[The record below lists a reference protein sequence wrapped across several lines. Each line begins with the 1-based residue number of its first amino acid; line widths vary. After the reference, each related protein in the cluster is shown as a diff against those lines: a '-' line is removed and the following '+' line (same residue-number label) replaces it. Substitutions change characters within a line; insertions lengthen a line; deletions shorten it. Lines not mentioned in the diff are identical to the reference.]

1 MEIRF
6 LNWPDR
12 DSDME
17 QQLQVR
23 IMKELMQQLDEGKNI
38 DAGVQ
43 YRMPTSAYVC
53 PEIATNERELM
64 FQNHPQLIGLSSDL
78 PELGSFL
85 TVDDFGTPVLA
96 TRDKNG
102 EFRAFLNAC
111 RHRGVRVAQAERG
124 RKNVFTCPFHNW
136 SYGNNGN
143 LVSIPDEDHF
153 GDIDKSCNG
162 LIQLP
167 AVERDGLLWVHPQ
180 PDGELDID
188 ELLGPLADEIASY
201 NLGSLVH
208 GGAKTITMNLNWK
221 LANDTF
227 GETYHFGKLHKNT
240 LGKVYPG
247 NNLHLQEFGRNH
259 RFVTAS
265 PAIAQFRDMPEAEWN
280 IHVGAAFILYYL
292 YPNITLVVG
301 NGTCTLVKI
310 YPAADNPGRS
320 TSQIFAYYSQEM
332 IDQAEAAKTEGGR
345 KVSADT
351 VYDIEQRGPPS
362 FESTMEVFSSTIEKE
377 DYLMGE
383 LQQKSAQNGLLT
395 HVMFG
400 RNEPPLHHFHRT
412 FREVLGL
419 SPLEKIR

>member
-1 MEIRF
+1 
-6 LNWPDR
+6 
-12 DSDME
+12 
-17 QQLQVR
+17 
-23 IMKELMQQLDEGKNI
+23 
-38 DAGVQ
+38 
-43 YRMPTSAYVC
+43 
-53 PEIATNERELM
+53 
-64 FQNHPQLIGLSSDL
+64 
-78 PELGSFL
+78 
-85 TVDDFGTPVLA
+85 
-96 TRDKNG
+96 
-102 EFRAFLNAC
+102 
-111 RHRGVRVAQAERG
+111 
-124 RKNVFTCPFHNW
+124 VFTCPFHNW

>member
-1 MEIRF
+1 
-6 LNWPDR
+6 
-12 DSDME
+12 ME
-17 QQLQVR
+17 QELQVR
-23 IMKELMQQLDEGKNI
+23 IMKELMQQMDEGKNI

-53 PEIATNERELM
+53 PDIAAKERELM

-85 TVDDFGTPVLA
+85 TIDDFGTPVLA

-102 EFRAFLNAC
+102 QFRAFLNAC
-111 RHRGVRVAQAERG
+111 RHRGVRVAQDERG

-136 SYGNNGN
+136 SYGNTGD
-143 LVSIPDEDHF
+143 LLSIPDEDHF
-153 GDIDKSCNG
+153 GGIDKSCNG

-180 PDGELDID
+180 PDGVLDID

-201 NLGSLVH
+201 NLGGLVH

-240 LGKVYPG
+240 LGKVFPG
-247 NNLHLQEFGRNH
+247 NNLHLQEFGRHH

-265 PAIAQFRDMPEAEWN
+265 PAIAQFRGMPESEWN

-292 YPNITLVVG
+292 YPNITLIVG

-310 YPAADNPGRS
+310 YPAENNPGRS

-332 IDQAEAAKTEGGR
+332 IDQAKVAKAEGTR
-345 KVSADT
+345 NVSADT
-351 VYDIEQRGPPS
+351 VYDIEQRGTPS

-400 RNEPPLHHFHRT
+400 RNEPPLHHFHST
-412 FREVLGL
+412 FRGVLGL
-419 SPLEKIR
+419 EPLEEIG